1 MSDFDERITIGT
13 IDDYELIGSAAPSDA
28 MQKLGELEDLIENG
42 ELMNPAVKPDDTVY
56 FIYKDAVV
64 LEGTVDNVLTQYDSE
79 QEKYFYHV
87 ILHNVFYNLFVQMPA
102 AQFGKTWFKT
112 KAQADAALQIL
123 PEGT

>member
-13 IDDYELIGSAAPSDA
+13 IDDYELVGSAAPSDA

-64 LEGTVDNVLTQYDSE
+64 LEGTVDNVLTQYDPE

-87 ILHNVFYNLFVQMPA
+87 ILRNAFYNLFVQMPA

-112 KAQADAALQIL
+112 KTQADAALQNL
-123 PEGT
+123 QEEA